1 MKKFTLLM
9 AAAFV
14 SIAGSAQIA
23 KKCSEFKSM
32 TLQNK
37 FQQTLPSQYNMKY
50 LTADFDKQQADQKL
64 MQEMRDNRQN
74 PLKPFNIKEAY
85 QQSKVSK
92 APSDENW
99 DLALHSGVIF
109 GEIAEGFSP
118 YTFNQGIYQKDG
130 NDLYVDFYFGL
141 QPVKGTISKVDNML
155 SSYGAD
161 SITFVNG
168 QIVGAKKSGVQYGL
182 YLADISKKA
191 DQTGLVV
198 SKNTTDATFGG
209 YYFPENGEL
218 FLPGIAVGVYPV
230 QGTELLTTSCYGD
243 IDLMPAQPILEN
255 MYLAQIEKVDDEGQV
270 ETEDSALVAIDDEY
284 MYITDLS
291 WFGGSKF
298 LMLSYDVE
306 TMSAALENY
315 QYLDTRSILEAKG
328 GGSIEFYNCAY
339 TPVDEKHFSPYQ
351 SGYGF
356 FIENDPATDNL
367 ILTGDGLSYACEVG
381 FSDNKDY
388 NGIFNLYTEIN
399 VTVTSERIFSG
410 IDGVKDNASK
420 VVATEYFD
428 AMGRK
433 TTANA
438 KGLVVKKERMANGLV
453 KSTKFL
459 K

>member
-37 FQQTLPSQYNMKY
+37 FQQTLPIQYNMKY

-141 QPVKGTISKVDNML
+141 QPVKGTISKVDNLL

-168 QIVGAKKSGVQYGL
+168 QIVGATQSGVQYGL

-218 FLPGIAVGVYPV
+218 YLPGIAVGVYPV
-230 QGTELLTTSCYGD
+230 QGTELYATTCYGD

-315 QYLDTRSILEAKG
+315 QYLDTRSISEAKG
-328 GGSIEFYNCAY
+328 GGSLELYNCAY
-339 TPVDEKHFSPYQ
+339 TPIDEKYFSPYQ